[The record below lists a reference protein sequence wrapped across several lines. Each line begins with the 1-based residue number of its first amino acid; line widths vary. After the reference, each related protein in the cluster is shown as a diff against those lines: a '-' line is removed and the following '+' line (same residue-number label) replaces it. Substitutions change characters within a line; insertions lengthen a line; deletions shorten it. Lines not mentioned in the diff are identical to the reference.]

1 MNLDSSSN
9 RRFAAIGLIGV
20 GLFFLASQLFNISI
34 AGALWPLLV
43 ILPGL
48 PFLYFAFNGGRNQAG
63 LIYPGVIVTG
73 TGLLLFYQNI
83 FNHWESWA
91 YAWALIPV
99 FIGLAMMFEAR
110 RGNSSQQNIRVGR
123 MMATIGMAAFVGMGL
138 LFELL
143 IFNNI
148 FSGVAGWLLPIGL
161 IGAGAFLLRGRSGR
175 SADGSPVEKP
185 KFAAASSRL
194 ADEKPKRTVDLGA
207 DYDDLRRQIDA
218 ALNEDT
224 PDDPRAP
231 QQV

>member
-1 MNLDSSSN
+1 MNLDSSTN

-48 PFLYFAFNGGRNQAG
+48 PFLYFAFNGGKNQAG

-99 FIGLAMMFEAR
+99 FIGLAMMFEGR
-110 RGNSSQQNIRVGR
+110 RGSSSWQNIRVGR

-161 IGAGAFLLRGRSGR
+161 IGAGALLLHKRSTH
-175 SADGSPVEKP
+175 DSPAEKP
-185 KFAAASSRL
+185 KFTTATARI

-207 DYDDLRRQIDA
+207 DYDDLRRKIDA